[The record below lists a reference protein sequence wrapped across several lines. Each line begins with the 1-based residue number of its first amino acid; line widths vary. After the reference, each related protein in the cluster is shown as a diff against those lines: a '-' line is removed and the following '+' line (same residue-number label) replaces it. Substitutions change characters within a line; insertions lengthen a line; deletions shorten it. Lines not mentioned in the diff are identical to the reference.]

1 MNCDNKFVIDG
12 GCGFAG
18 ATNDRAGPDPVE
30 AGFGIG
36 CVVLVVV
43 DTGGV
48 TVPLNAVPPP
58 AEGDT
63 FNVALPPPEPVEVD
77 VGGVSI
83 TTGGAGVLVFTP
95 VDAEAVALVCV
106 ADAVAVGPAG
116 LLVSAGVE
124 VEEVASGVCVHELWT
139 SKPETVS
146 MAKAKGS
153 FFIVFF
159 GHTAFTDV
167 TETDIEKSLFSGRI
181 IP

>member
-124 VEEVASGVCVHELWT
+124 VEEVASGSCAVRLQARTEPVI
-139 SKPETVS
+139 
-146 MAKAKGS
+146 MAKAKYS